1 MAGAHGF
8 EPWAFGFGDRRSN
21 QLSYAPVR
29 TRALAGGAGGGKRVR
44 AESGEGFLRVDGL
57 CYLCKAISNIG
68 RGAAMSIPDITVTE
82 EQARDLVAKRDK
94 EIADLMNRDPNP
106 QTMIDLQKLINRRN

>member
-1 MAGAHGF
+1 
-8 EPWAFGFGDRRSN
+8 
-21 QLSYAPVR
+21 
-29 TRALAGGAGGGKRVR
+29 
-44 AESGEGFLRVDGL
+44 
-57 CYLCKAISNIG
+57 
-68 RGAAMSIPDITVTE
+68 MSIPDITVTE